1 LLFAAKHYLQ
11 RVDMEGRY
19 SGLMRWPADLH
30 AAPPGEAL
38 NSSMYICTAPDKM
51 VKVTSTLL
59 RPAYVSNLRVL
70 AIHGP
75 MASPVLIRQIV
86 QTALW
91 YTATGKR

>member
-1 LLFAAKHYLQ
+1 
-11 RVDMEGRY
+11 
-19 SGLMRWPADLH
+19 
-30 AAPPGEAL
+30 
-38 NSSMYICTAPDKM
+38 

-91 YTATGKR
+91 YTATGKRWTLAHVGQFSFFT